1 MLKSRSLIEDAR
13 EIWNA
18 GVQAVDAARLVRDFV
33 DINEHSVQLGG
44 QTIELATCRRLIVV
58 GFGKASGAMAVGLE
72 QRLGA
77 ETLRKLNAIG
87 RINVPDDRVF
97 DSNFFTIAGCRPGAV
112 NLPTDRVLDA
122 TDEILELVRTA
133 GPDDVVVCLISGG
146 GSALLEKPVD
156 SIGLSCQIQPQ

>member
-58 GFGKASGAMAVGLE
+58 GFGKASGAK
-72 QRLGA
+72 LGSQ
-77 ETLRKLNAIG
+77 
-87 RINVPDDRVF
+87 V
-97 DSNFFTIAGCRPGAV
+97 
-112 NLPTDRVLDA
+112 
-122 TDEILELVRTA
+122 IL
-133 GPDDVVVCLISGG
+133 VV
-146 GSALLEKPVD
+146 
-156 SIGLSCQIQPQ
+156 